1 MAFAGAKGMG
11 PAHANGVESILTGI
25 GLQMSGFSLRKALF
39 GLGIVKCLRRL
50 LVQLFL
56 VLGFFALAQAQ
67 ETPPSAFSS
76 GRCLAPTGPHR
87 LHPEC
92 LGQHLDFNEA
102 TLTRDWGEVRSGL
115 NRLGITPIASYSAQF
130 MGNPSGGQSR
140 GFTYAG
146 TLQVAILWDLEKLL
160 RIPGLGFNV
169 GGAWSTGKDLSAD
182 YVGNIFAI
190 NSAYTAP
197 GNSHNNFTLGE
208 IYLQQHIFDNSLV
221 LAAGRLAPQSTFAN
235 LAVLTQY
242 LNVGFNPVPG
252 QLAIN
257 DPAFAAY
264 PPGTEWGAQA
274 LYYITPEL
282 EFAIGVFNTNPRAAA
297 GRKGGADFALQQ
309 GNRGALSVA
318 QITYLFNHAPNNGRL
333 PGQYILGGFYDS
345 NKFTSLRNP
354 SAKASGTYSV
364 YGQFQQMV
372 YRDGG
377 ADSQKGLTVWG
388 EAAIA
393 PKSTVNA
400 LPYFLGAGLSY
411 QGPLAGRD
419 NDIVSTGVIAGTFS
433 RYISRLS
440 AETVIEVNYQITLY
454 SWLSIT
460 PDLQYIIRP
469 GGSGSGKN
477 ALALGAQLSI
487 VF

>member
-1 MAFAGAKGMG
+1 MAFALATDMDPARAKG
-11 PAHANGVESILTGI
+11 VELPVTGLQ
-25 GLQMSGFSLRKALF
+25 LQMSGFSLRKALF
-39 GLGIVKCLRRL
+39 GSRLAICLRRS
-50 LVQLFL
+50 LVQLL
-56 VLGFFALAQAQ
+56 LALGLSALAEAQ
-67 ETPPSAFSS
+67 EVPPSPFSS

-160 RIPGLGFNV
+160 RIPGLGLNV

-197 GNSHNNFTLGE
+197 ANSSNSLTLGE

-235 LAVLTQY
+235 LPVLTQY

-264 PPGTEWGAQA
+264 PPGVEWGVQA
-274 LYYITPEL
+274 LYHITPAL
-282 EFAIGVFNTNPRAAA
+282 EFAVGVFNTNPRSAD
-297 GRKGGADFALQQ
+297 GRNGGADFALQQ

-318 QITYLFNHAPNNGRL
+318 QITYLFNQAPSDGGL
-333 PGQYILGGFYDS
+333 PGQFTLGGFYDS
-345 NKFTSLRNP
+345 NKFTSLSNP
-354 SAKASGTYSV
+354 SATARGTYSV
-364 YGQFQQMV
+364 YGQFQQMIS
-372 YRDGG
+372 RDGG
-377 ADSQKGLTVWG
+377 AASQKGLTVWG
-388 EAAIA
+388 ESAIA

-400 LPYFLGAGLSY
+400 LPYFVGAGLSY
-411 QGPLAGRD
+411 QGPIAGRD
-419 NDIVSTGVIAGTFS
+419 HDIASAGVIYGTFS
-433 RYISRLS
+433 RYIARVS
-440 AETVIEVNYQITLY
+440 AETVIEANYQINLY

-469 GGSGSGKN
+469 GGSGAVKN
-477 ALALGAQLSI
+477 ALALGTQLAI